1 MNVADVAENVAPEFA
16 APTVTVTVDEND
28 TAVYQ
33 ASATDGDSDGL
44 AYTLGGT
51 DQAAFDIAA
60 DGTVT
65 FKVAPDYEVDPTTY
79 SFTVTADDNNGGTAV
94 QAVTVNVADVAE
106 NVALVAAPA
115 VTVTVDE
122 NDTAVYQASATDGDS
137 DGLTY
142 TLGGTDQAAF
152 DIAADGTVTFKVA
165 PDYGVDP
172 TTYSFTVTADDNN
185 GGTAVQAVT
194 VNVADVTENVAPEF
208 AAPTV
213 TVTVDENDT
222 AVYQA
227 SATDGDS
234 DGLTYTAGW
243 Y

>member
-1 MNVADVAENVAPEFA
+1 MDA
-16 APTVTVTVDEND
+16 
-28 TAVYQ
+28 AVYQQ

-44 AYTLGGT
+44 TYALGGT

-65 FKVAPDYEVDPTTY
+65 FKVAPDYEVITTTY

-106 NVALVAAPA
+106 NVASGLQPT

-165 PDYGVDP
+165 PDYEVDP
-172 TTYSFTVTADDNN
+172 TTYSFTVTAGDNN

-194 VNVADVTENVAPEF
+194 VNVADVAENVAPEF

-213 TVTVDENDT
+213 TVAMDENDT

-234 DGLTYTAGW
+234 DGLTYPLGGTDQAAFDIHDRW
-243 Y
+243 YGDV